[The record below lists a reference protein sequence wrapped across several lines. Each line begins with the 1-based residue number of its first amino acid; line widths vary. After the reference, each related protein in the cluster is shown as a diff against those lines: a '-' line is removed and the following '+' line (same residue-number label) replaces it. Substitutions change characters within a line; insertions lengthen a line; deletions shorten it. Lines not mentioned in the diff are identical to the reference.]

1 MSAQKRSP
9 RTRPA
14 VTAPYSLFVT
24 TVSQAGHSTCT
35 GKQAVKGSH
44 STLIATAKDV
54 QLQAS
59 WDMDAAYLKHEPQAP
74 RWDYALAIQSDR
86 ECLYWVEVHPASSTG
101 QVEEMLAKLK
111 WLQSKLCDPQF
122 KVLNQLTKATQVRK
136 IQAFRWLYTGD
147 NRIRPGS
154 QEARKLAQAG
164 LNAPERMIT
173 LQ

>member
-14 VTAPYSLFVT
+14 VTAPPSLFVN
-24 TVSQAGHSTCT
+24 TVTKAGHSTCT

-44 STLIATAKDV
+44 STLIVAAKGV
-54 QLQAS
+54 QLLAS
-59 WDMDAAYLKHEPQAP
+59 WDMDAAYQKQEPQSP
-74 RWDYALAIQSDR
+74 RWDYAVAVQSDI
-86 ECLYWVEVHPASSTG
+86 ESLYWVEVHPASSTG

-111 WLQSKLCDPQF
+111 WLQAKLGVPQF
-122 KVLNQLTKATQVRK
+122 KALNQLTNATQVRK

-154 QEARKLAQAG
+154 QEARKLARAG
-164 LNAPERMIT
+164 LQRPERKIT

>member
-1 MSAQKRSP
+1 MSSQKRSP

-14 VTAPYSLFVT
+14 VTAPHSLFIT
-24 TVSQAGHSTCT
+24 TVSQAGHITCT

-44 STLIATAKDV
+44 STLIAAAKGV
-54 QLQAS
+54 QLLAS
-59 WDMDAAYLKHEPQAP
+59 WDMDSAYLKQEPQSP
-74 RWDYALAIQSDR
+74 RWDYALAVQSDR
-86 ECLYWVEVHPASSTG
+86 ECVYWVEVHPASSTG

-111 WLQSKLCDPQF
+111 WLQAKLVAPQF
-122 KVLNQLTKATQVRK
+122 NALNQLTKATQVRK

-154 QEARKLAQAG
+154 QEARKLARAG